1 MRIFTLIAL
10 PVLSLAAC
18 SNAPSELVG
27 AARASEELA
36 LADGANEYAP
46 EAMVEVAE
54 AKAALDAELA
64 VQEERWALRRS
75 YGEAE
80 RLAEAYRMAS
90 QHASL
95 EANQAQD
102 AAHATAEA
110 LIVDSELLLEEVRGM
125 LVVAPVGKG
134 SAADLAALRGD
145 LDAAEQGLDA
155 ARAALLTSTYLEAQ
169 SSAGSAR
176 ELIDRV
182 RSALLQARGAR
193 AG

>member
-1 MRIFTLIAL
+1 
-10 PVLSLAAC
+10 
-18 SNAPSELVG
+18 
-27 AARASEELA
+27 
-36 LADGANEYAP
+36 
-46 EAMVEVAE
+46 
-54 AKAALDAELA
+54 
-64 VQEERWALRRS
+64 
-75 YGEAE
+75 
-80 RLAEAYRMAS
+80 MAS